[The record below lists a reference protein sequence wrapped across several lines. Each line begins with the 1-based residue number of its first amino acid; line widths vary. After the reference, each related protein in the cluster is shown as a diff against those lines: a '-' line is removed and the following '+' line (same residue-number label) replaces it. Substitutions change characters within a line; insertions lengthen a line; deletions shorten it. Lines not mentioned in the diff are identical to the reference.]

1 MTLRLS
7 TGVGELP
14 GVGPA
19 RKRSLEK
26 LGLRTV
32 GDLLSYY
39 PRSYEDR
46 RRTVKLCQAPEGIPV
61 CIRAIVAQPPR
72 LSRIRKGLT
81 LTKVRIADD
90 TGAATVTFFNQDYI
104 RDALRTG
111 EDYVF
116 YGAVEGSAGSR
127 SMTNPAF
134 ERAEC
139 SRFTGRILPV
149 YPLTKG
155 VSNNLLAGLTLRCV
169 EACADETPESLPPEV
184 LRDNGLCG
192 AACACRSVHFPESET
207 ALEQARRRLIFEEL
221 FTLTC
226 GLALLRTRREQA
238 AGAAFRRAPLAE
250 FEALLPFPL
259 TGAQRRVMEEV
270 AADTASGA
278 PMNRLVQGDVGS
290 GKTMVAA
297 FGAWLAARSGFQC
310 ALMAPTELLAEQH
323 FRSLEPLLAPAGM
336 KIYPPHCAGWG
347 QRFPETFRGLPPA
360 LRIRAG
366 HARPLRGDRPAHGR
380 LQQLHFSIFSHSYTK
395 YVALH

>member
-61 CIRAIVAQPPR
+61 CIRAMVAQPPR

-139 SRFTGRILPV
+139 SRFTGRILPGL
-149 YPLTKG
+149 PLDQR
-155 VSNNLLAGLTLRCV
+155 GL
-169 EACADETPESLPPEV
+169 
-184 LRDNGLCG
+184 
-192 AACACRSVHFPESET
+192 
-207 ALEQARRRLIFEEL
+207 Q
-221 FTLTC
+221 
-226 GLALLRTRREQA
+226 Q
-238 AGAAFRRAPLAE
+238 
-250 FEALLPFPL
+250 
-259 TGAQRRVMEEV
+259 
-270 AADTASGA
+270 
-278 PMNRLVQGDVGS
+278 
-290 GKTMVAA
+290 
-297 FGAWLAARSGFQC
+297 
-310 ALMAPTELLAEQH
+310 
-323 FRSLEPLLAPAGM
+323 PAGR
-336 KIYPPHCAGWG
+336 ID
-347 QRFPETFRGLPPA
+347 PA
-360 LRIRAG
+360 LRGGVRGRDAG
-366 HARPLRGDRPAHGR
+366 EPAAGG
-380 LQQLHFSIFSHSYTK
+380 
-395 YVALH
+395 AAG

>member
-1 MTLRLS
+1 MEHLQRGETRTLRLS
-7 TGVGELP
+7 SGVGELP

-297 FGAWLAARSGFQC
+297 F
-310 ALMAPTELLAEQH
+310 
-323 FRSLEPLLAPAGM
+323 
-336 KIYPPHCAGWG
+336 
-347 QRFPETFRGLPPA
+347 
-360 LRIRAG
+360 
-366 HARPLRGDRPAHGR
+366 
-380 LQQLHFSIFSHSYTK
+380 
-395 YVALH
+395 